1 MVNENDYAAG
11 FEQGFRSVAGSMA
24 VLPILPIQ
32 PVTPIGKTP
41 FQVGIQ
47 KGIEAANRRRGR

>member
-47 KGIEAANRRRGR
+47 KA